1 MKAKTIVS
9 IFAAIVLVVAVIMLI
24 SRFDFGRMD
33 GDDWTIL
40 LIIVGLLLGVIA
52 LIINSLPK
60 KDKSADDYSKF
71 IPPQSSQYNT
81 QTLSPEQKAL
91 RALESGAIDYAEY
104 EEKLKIIKEEKKRVK
119 EAKAYVDESLGKLK
133 ELLQAGIVSSEEFTQ
148 EATRICHEKG
158 VPIPS
163 QFIEKSIQD
172 FVQDD
177 SRAGKIIKLMELR
190 DEGKLTED
198 EYEEQMSKL

>member
-9 IFAAIVLVVAVIMLI
+9 IFAAIELVVAVIMLI

>member
-163 QFIEKSIQD
+163 K
-172 FVQDD
+172 
-177 SRAGKIIKLMELR
+177 
-190 DEGKLTED
+190 
-198 EYEEQMSKL
+198 